1 MIEGRNTPKDTLAWP
16 VLQTFVCLWHDGALE
31 ARSLV
36 AAAWLT
42 KVGQS
47 EGPRSGRMG
56 VERGHYSEEGGCVLH
71 GEGSR
76 PPLDTTVRR
85 TQAQHIGHRR
95 QPARHLAERVVSPH
109 PEVLGRDTTKDI
121 PALVVSLRR

>member
-1 MIEGRNTPKDTLAWP
+1 MIEGRDTPKDTP
-16 VLQTFVCLWHDGALE
+16 VRPVPQTFVCSWHDSALE

-56 VERGHYSEEGGCVLH
+56 VERGHYSEEAGACSMGRGH
-71 GEGSR
+71 AR
-76 PPLDTTVRR
+76 PWALLYVAPKLS
-85 TQAQHIGHRR
+85 ASAIG
-95 QPARHLAERVVSPH
+95 AYPH
-109 PEVLGRDTTKDI
+109 DV
-121 PALVVSLRR
+121 